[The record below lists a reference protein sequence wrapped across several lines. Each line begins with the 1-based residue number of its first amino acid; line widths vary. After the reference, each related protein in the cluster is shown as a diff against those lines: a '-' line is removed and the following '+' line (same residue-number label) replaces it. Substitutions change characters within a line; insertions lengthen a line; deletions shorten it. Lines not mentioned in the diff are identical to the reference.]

1 MLHTLYLMDHCVLE
15 HEALCKT
22 PLWQVKSVLPLFC
35 VASQGKEIRK
45 RTLDQRNDCQSVEK
59 LKGVGCWLKN
69 TWLDKNH
76 RRASKVWWVNRCL
89 ISREWSD
96 CDSSGSP
103 RLCVFVCVCQSL
115 FFPVQTRFVIFIPFP
130 SDRTDSLCICCL
142 STNTLTHLNTTSISP
157 ICYLIKTQCRKK
169 ACLPF
174 CVGSHQLTLAEFA
187 LFFFFL

>member
-1 MLHTLYLMDHCVLE
+1 M
-15 HEALCKT
+15 
-22 PLWQVKSVLPLFC
+22 
-35 VASQGKEIRK
+35 
-45 RTLDQRNDCQSVEK
+45 EK

-169 ACLPF
+169 SLSAFLCWITSVDTCRVCFILF
-174 CVGSHQLTLAEFA
+174 LFVTLADTYSNI
-187 LFFFFL
+187 LKYPGLIVLLLTTRDGQ